1 MEKKYVI
8 RTNKN
13 FSFRNASCSFF
24 KNLVKY
30 IVYVILFYIHVLHR
44 FYE

>member
-30 IVYVILFYIHVLHR
+30 IVYSNTFLYTCTA
-44 FYE
+44 